1 MTIPFE
7 YCAEMYQQIDDYIVE
22 NAMLPKKL
30 HVSFG
35 FFTWLYSVQ
44 EDCFLYNFSTT
55 LPESFTLST
64 YLGAIVVVVNPDL
77 RNKEIILE

>member
-7 YCAEMYQQIDDYIVE
+7 YCAEMYQKIDDYIVE
-22 NAMLPKKL
+22 HAMLPQKL

-44 EDCFLYNFSTT
+44 EDRFLYNVSTT

-64 YLGAIVVVVNPDL
+64 YLGAIVVVVNPAL
-77 RNKEIILE
+77 HSKEIILE